1 MAKQRYVEV
10 SCTDV
15 GPGCGAVLRVATEQ
29 EFWELG
35 RVHARVAHGLE
46 ELPAELVQRVKAAM
60 KSVEVDV
67 PES

>member
-15 GPGCGAVLRVATEQ
+15 GPGCGAILRVATEQ
-29 EFWELG
+29 ELWELG
-35 RVHARVAHGLE
+35 RIHARISHGLQ

-60 KSVEVDV
+60 KTVEVEV
-67 PES
+67 TEG